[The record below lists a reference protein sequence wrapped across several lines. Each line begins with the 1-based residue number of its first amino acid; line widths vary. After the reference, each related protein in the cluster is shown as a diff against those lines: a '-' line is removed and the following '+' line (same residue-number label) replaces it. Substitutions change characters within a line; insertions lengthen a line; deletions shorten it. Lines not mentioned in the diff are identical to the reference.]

1 MTVGF
6 HLQFCCPKDVIA
18 LIMIACVDALH
29 IDQPVC
35 DPVCEG
41 CTEQGFD
48 LHVLDGAA
56 LHGKE
61 IIALIHTAPVD
72 DLMQLLFQDA
82 VQPDAGAAAVAF
94 PEGMGHIHLHILL
107 DDLIK
112 GGLRHPVDAFQSR
125 SQIHDRCE
133 PEIALGNVHGAHL
146 PGKGVDL
153 AEQIAVDLLQAR
165 KCPHREG
172 IQQAGVVKLQ
182 RFGLADFFLSPGQR
196 GLVGQVQFIFQ
207 RHSGLPA

>member
-1 MTVGF
+1 MPP
-6 HLQFCCPKDVIA
+6 LPKGEAI
-18 LIMIACVDALH
+18 
-29 IDQPVC
+29 
-35 DPVCEG
+35 
-41 CTEQGFD
+41 
-48 LHVLDGAA
+48 
-56 LHGKE
+56 
-61 IIALIHTAPVD
+61 
-72 DLMQLLFQDA
+72 A
-82 VQPDAGAAAVAF
+82 VQPNAGAAAIAF
-94 PEGMGHIHLHILL
+94 PEGVGNVHLHILF

-112 GGLRHPVDAFQSR
+112 GGLGHPVDAFQSR

-182 RFGLADFFLSPGQR
+182 RFGLADLFLGPGQF
-196 GLVGQVQFIFQ
+196 GLVGQTKFVF
-207 RHSGLPA
+207 

>member
-1 MTVGF
+1 MGTP
-6 HLQFCCPKDVIA
+6 LQIFRPKDVIA

-61 IIALIHTAPVD
+61 IIALIHPAPVN

-82 VQPDAGAAAVAF
+82 VQPDAGAAAIAL
-94 PEGMGHIHLHILL
+94 PEGWATFISTYFSMISS
-107 DDLIK
+107 K
-112 GGLRHPVDAFQSR
+112 VDCGMASMLSSAEAR
-125 SQIHDRCE
+125 YITGCE
-133 PEIALGNVHGAHL
+133 PEIALGNVHGTHL
-146 PGKGVDL
+146 PAKG
-153 AEQIAVDLLQAR
+153 
-165 KCPHREG
+165 
-172 IQQAGVVKLQ
+172 
-182 RFGLADFFLSPGQR
+182 
-196 GLVGQVQFIFQ
+196 
-207 RHSGLPA
+207 